1 MAADDTNLEAELRA
15 LLAEGRTIEAIKRY
29 REATGADLATA
40 KEAVEALEPTNPLA
54 AGEAIDPDLEAEI
67 IGLLQGLKKIEA
79 IKLYRERTGM
89 GLKEAKDA
97 VEAMAA
103 AHGLPGAA
111 GGGCLSVVLFLA
123 TPLLAVVAI
132 VCKRLV

>member
-15 LLAEGRTIEAIKRY
+15 LLTEGR
-29 REATGADLATA
+29 
-40 KEAVEALEPTNPLA
+40 
-54 AGEAIDPDLEAEI
+54 
-67 IGLLQGLKKIEA
+67 KIEA
-79 IKLYRERTGM
+79 IKLYRERTGL
-89 GLKEAKDA
+89 GLQEAKDA
-97 VEAMAA
+97 VEAIAA

-123 TPLLAVVAI
+123 ISLLAVVAM